1 MVVGYS
7 LGNKSDVENEIQVLG
22 EDDTNIVTF
31 SRALMVSL
39 TRMCRNDCGY
49 CGFHRKDNL
58 TVPYSTIKLAK
69 MARANGA
76 REVLYAAGERPDKFP
91 QIRATLDLWGFD
103 SYLEYLYTVCELG
116 FLEGLIPVIE
126 VGFLSPVEMKKLS
139 EICAVVKIM
148 LDSVDESS
156 YATVYPRSPG
166 KKSELR
172 LKSLAWAGKIKLP
185 ASTGI
190 LVGIGETK
198 EHRRDMLKQIA
209 EIHKEYG
216 MIQEVVIQNFIPEK
230 NTPFEGKEPP
240 TKATMLDTVEMAL
253 EILQSDI
260 NVVVPIESNPD
271 IADFI
276 RAGIRDIGRLTEG
289 PRQMFPQ
296 QAPLTQLQVA
306 RVVEEL
312 GFSLQQRFP
321 LRFNAIKEGK
331 YSKKL
336 GQVFDAYRYKIKKDE
351 QEKVKNSK

>member
-1 MVVGYS
+1 MYI
-7 LGNKSDVENEIQVLG
+7 NTKTEE
-22 EDDTNIVTF
+22 
-31 SRALMVSL
+31 
-39 TRMCRNDCGY
+39 
-49 CGFHRKDNL
+49 RK
-58 TVPYSTIKLAK
+58 
-69 MARANGA
+69 
-76 REVLYAAGERPDKFP
+76 
-91 QIRATLDLWGFD
+91 
-103 SYLEYLYTVCELG
+103 
-116 FLEGLIPVIE
+116 
-126 VGFLSPVEMKKLS
+126 
-139 EICAVVKIM
+139 
-148 LDSVDESS
+148 
-156 YATVYPRSPG
+156 
-166 KKSELR
+166 
-172 LKSLAWAGKIKLP
+172 
-185 ASTGI
+185 
-190 LVGIGETK
+190 
-198 EHRRDMLKQIA
+198 IA
-209 EIHKEYG
+209 I
-216 MIQEVVIQNFIPEK
+216 IQNFIPEK

-271 IADFI
+271 IADSI